1 MVLGLSLERGGG
13 WAFPGRQKREV
24 WAIHPFSKGTGA
36 STSMAPLRT
45 GVQGWL
51 NLFAI
56 FLTNYGFHLS
66 RGHASSSQEADYVGV
81 SEAAGLQSL
90 QSVRH

>member
-1 MVLGLSLERGGG
+1 
-13 WAFPGRQKREV
+13 
-24 WAIHPFSKGTGA
+24 
-36 STSMAPLRT
+36 MAPLRT

-90 QSVRH
+90 QSVTYTLESIVGEVWMLFQGETGTV